1 MWRYPYLPHAVATDL
16 ATARASLPINDLA
29 ALSQTEH
36 PSAIYAPTGWPR
48 VGRQLLRELQKEL
61 RDAAAAAG
69 YPEVFREPRRGSFDA
84 ASGRILHQLME
95 IAPSE
100 AAREG
105 VWAFMSCVLLPDL
118 VRWRFPGEA
127 GKSTTLERFLGGVR
141 GLRNAF
147 GRVWWRAEL
156 LQHTANDSPYE
167 LLERLGEDELVQIME
182 RPSLAG
188 SRRLARQVGVSFLD
202 AAVRNPAT
210 SRSDLM
216 RESMKRLRRLLPFVS
231 FDALDEKVLCQTLDA
246 LFADTVRALEPQP
259 ASHSLRR

>member
-1 MWRYPYLPHAVATDL
+1 ME
-16 ATARASLPINDLA
+16 
-29 ALSQTEH
+29 LSQTEH

-48 VGRQLLRELQKEL
+48 VGRQQLRDTQEGLRE
-61 RDAAAAAG
+61 AATWAG
-69 YPEVFREPRRGSFDA
+69 YPESFRDSRRGSFDA
-84 ASGRILHQLME
+84 ASGRILHQLMD

-105 VWAFMSCVLLPDL
+105 AWAFMACVLLPDL

-127 GKSTTLERFLGGVR
+127 GQSTTHERFLGGVR
-141 GLRNAF
+141 GLRNTF

-156 LQHTANDSPYE
+156 LKQGGSRDVYE
-167 LLERLGEDELVQIME
+167 LLELLGEDELVQIME

-188 SRRLARQVGVSFLD
+188 SRRLARQVGESFLD
-202 AAVRNPAT
+202 SAVRNPAT

-231 FDALDEKVLCQTLDA
+231 FDALDDVVLRQTLDG
-246 LFADTVRALEPQP
+246 LFADTVRALEPP
-259 ASHSLRR
+259 RA